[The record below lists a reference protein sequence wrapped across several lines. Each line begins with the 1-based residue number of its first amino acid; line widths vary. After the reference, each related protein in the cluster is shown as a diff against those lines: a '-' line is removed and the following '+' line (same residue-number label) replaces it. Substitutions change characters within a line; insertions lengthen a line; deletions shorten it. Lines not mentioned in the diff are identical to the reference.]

1 MALAQFHIYTPQEF
15 QQYLVNTVFSRSIKV
30 IQNHH
35 TWEPNYSSLSANQ
48 GEMYWLE
55 SMRDYHIHNN
65 GWSDIAQNLTTF
77 PSGNIGLCRPINITP
92 AGIFGANS
100 GAICIENL
108 GNFDAGHDQMTLPH
122 KDTIVFL
129 NAVLCMKFNLKPVKE
144 QVVYHHWFDRT
155 GKRFPESVV
164 NNNQVGNQQ
173 KTCPGTAFF
182 GTNTITSAE
191 ANFFPLI
198 DNKIK
203 QLNGTPVPPITS
215 RTVNANLLNVRSGPG
230 TSFPVLRTIT
240 QGTEVSIYTT
250 TNQWSKISNTADE
263 WVFSSYLS

>member
-1 MALAQFHIYTPQEF
+1 MALAQFRIYTPQDF
-15 QQYLVNTVFSRSIKV
+15 QKYLMDTDFSREIRV

-35 TWEPNYSSLSANQ
+35 TWEPNYKSLSPSR

-55 SMRDYHIHNN
+55 SMRNYHINDN
-65 GWSDIAQNLTTF
+65 GWSDIGQNITTF
-77 PSGNIGLCRPINITP
+77 PSGNIGLCRPIDITP
-92 AGIFGANS
+92 AGIFGANT

-108 GNFDAGHDQMTLPH
+108 GNFDAGHDKMTQQH

-129 NAVLCMKFNLKPVKE
+129 NAVLCIKFNLNPVKE
-144 QVVYHHWFDRT
+144 QVVYHHWFDKT
-155 GKRFPESVV
+155 GKRFPESKV
-164 NNNQVGNQQ
+164 NNNKVGGEQ

-198 DNKIK
+198 DSKIK
-203 QLNGTPVPPITS
+203 QINGTPETVS
-215 RTVNANLLNVRSGPG
+215 LKVNADVLNVRSGPDK
-230 TSFPVLRTIT
+230 SFPVVHTLTKGTRVTVFAIT
-240 QGTEVSIYTT
+240 DE
-250 TNQWSKISNTADE
+250 WSKISDATED